1 MKNNYLRG
9 YMPKVEYYQYKVN
22 RAIEEMD
29 TDMVKFYTNKLVYFM
44 GRQQKLELFG

>member
-1 MKNNYLRG
+1 MKNKYPLG

>member
-1 MKNNYLRG
+1 MKNKYPQG

-44 GRQQKLELFG
+44 TRQQRLELFG

>member
-1 MKNNYLRG
+1 MKNNHLRG
-9 YMPKVEYYQYKVN
+9 YMPKVEYYTYKVN